1 MASYALQTPYTVPLT
16 YIALF
21 GTGAMV
27 MRGAGCTI
35 NDMWDRKLD
44 QAVDRTRT
52 RPLARG
58 DITPKQAFVFLGGQ
72 LAVGLGVL
80 LQLNT
85 YSILLGAA
93 SLSVVTIYPFM
104 KRITHWPQ
112 AVLGLAF
119 NWGALL
125 GWSAVAGS
133 VDWRVCLPLYTGGI
147 LWTLVY
153 DTIYAHQDKK
163 DDVTVGIRSTAL
175 LFGDHSRAILSGLTA
190 SSLGIISYAGFLNSQ
205 GPLFYTGVGIA
216 AAQLARVL
224 YQTDF
229 ESRAS
234 CWKGF
239 VGCGWSGF
247 WLWMGPLA
255 DFTFATVALS

>member
-1 MASYALQTPYTVPLT
+1 MSLFVRLPRCKRLSCSKLSSSQYLYRPERAFRTCRALLQGGLQQRPPISIETGIKSTNSWVERLPTKIRPYLYLTRIDKPIGTLLLFFPCTWSITMASYALQTPYTVPLT

-85 YSILLGAA
+85 Y
-93 SLSVVTIYPFM
+93 
-104 KRITHWPQ
+104 R
-112 AVLGLAF
+112 
-119 NWGALL
+119 
-125 GWSAVAGS
+125 
-133 VDWRVCLPLYTGGI
+133 
-147 LWTLVY
+147 
-153 DTIYAHQDKK
+153 
-163 DDVTVGIRSTAL
+163 
-175 LFGDHSRAILSGLTA
+175 
-190 SSLGIISYAGFLNSQ
+190 
-205 GPLFYTGVGIA
+205 
-216 AAQLARVL
+216 
-224 YQTDF
+224 
-229 ESRAS
+229 
-234 CWKGF
+234 
-239 VGCGWSGF
+239 
-247 WLWMGPLA
+247 
-255 DFTFATVALS
+255 